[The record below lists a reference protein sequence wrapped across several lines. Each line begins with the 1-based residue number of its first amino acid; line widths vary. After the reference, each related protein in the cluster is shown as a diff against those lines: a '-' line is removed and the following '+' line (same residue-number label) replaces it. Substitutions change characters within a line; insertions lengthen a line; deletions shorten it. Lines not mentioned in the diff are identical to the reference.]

1 MSAISRTKSQ
11 PRQPRRW
18 RARNGLIVATAE
30 AMAEA
35 LETIPEGMPWA
46 WAALRVIPVVKG
58 VRIQVMDDLEL
69 EQLGFRPL
77 SSLPTVH
84 LPPGIDVSFSV
95 EVEVVGIS
103 IDQEKLDQWDM
114 TVDQL
119 VAPAMGNLRRIVGT
133 WRGKVYEDDYD
144 GVPLRMLDRW
154 PYWASSLVLLP
165 DELQRIFGPEDQL
178 FIAPFACN
186 LISLPIDVDR
196 DFAADI
202 VDVYGTVNPRSLLLG
217 MPAFALRDG
226 QLSVEELPGWP
237 EFPEDDD
244 WLASAALDDPLTHH
258 RR

>member
-1 MSAISRTKSQ
+1 MSAISRTSSV

-35 LETIPEGMPWA
+35 METIPEGMPWA

-84 LPPGIDVSFSV
+84 MPPGIDVSFSV

-103 IDQEKLDQWDM
+103 IDQEKLDQWEM

-119 VAPAMGNLRRIVGT
+119 VVPAMGNLRRIVGT
-133 WRGKVYEDDYD
+133 WRGEVRDDHYD
-144 GVPLRMLDRW
+144 GIPLRVLSPW

-165 DELQRIFGPEDQL
+165 DEL
-178 FIAPFACN
+178 
-186 LISLPIDVDR
+186 
-196 DFAADI
+196 
-202 VDVYGTVNPRSLLLG
+202 
-217 MPAFALRDG
+217 
-226 QLSVEELPGWP
+226 
-237 EFPEDDD
+237 
-244 WLASAALDDPLTHH
+244 
-258 RR
+258 